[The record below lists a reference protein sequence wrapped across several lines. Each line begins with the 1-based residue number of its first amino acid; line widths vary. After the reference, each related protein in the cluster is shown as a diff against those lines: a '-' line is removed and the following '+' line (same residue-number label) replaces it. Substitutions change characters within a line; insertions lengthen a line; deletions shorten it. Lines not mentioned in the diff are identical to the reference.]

1 MKIVLISDLHFGVR
15 SDNTVLLNYYKR
27 FLDDV
32 FFPYLEEHKIETV
45 IIPGDLLDKRKSV
58 SILTA
63 KRLRE
68 DFLEPLKGYDVH
80 IIAGNHD
87 TVMKNT
93 NEINSLTELLRGYGD
108 DLHIYIDP
116 TEVQIGG
123 LKMLML
129 PWICPENEGESLA
142 AIKSTKAPICI
153 AHLELKGIE
162 LRKGKLSEAG
172 MAIDTFSKFDLVLTG
187 HYHGKTN
194 YQNIHYLGSC
204 FEMTWG
210 DYGYKR
216 GFHIFDTE
224 TRELTLIE
232 NPYKMFYKLTYN
244 DERTTLEKLL
254 NGVDERMKN
263 SFVKVIVSSKTNIG
277 WFDQFI
283 RKIEELPVYDVSVV
297 DEDSLVINLDNDD
310 DLIDQA
316 ESTLEML
323 SKSLEYYDIEKVYK
337 KDLNKLLEDLYKE
350 AHVLNA

>member
-1 MKIVLISDLHFGVR
+1 MKIALISDLHYGKKN
-15 SDNTVLLNYYKR
+15 DNTVLLDYYKR

-32 FFPYLEEHKIETV
+32 FFPYLKKHEIKTV

-58 SILTA
+58 NILTA
-63 KRLRE
+63 KRMRE
-68 DFLEPLKGYDVH
+68 DFLEPLDEYDVYV
-80 IIAGNHD
+80 IAGNHD
-87 TVMKNT
+87 TYFKST
-93 NEINSLTELLRGYGD
+93 NEVNSLDELLQPY
-108 DLHIYIDP
+108 LNIIVY
-116 TEVQIGG
+116 TEPKEVTIGG

-129 PWICPENEGESLA
+129 PWICAENEGASLA

-162 LRKGKLSEAG
+162 IRKGKLSDEG

-204 FEMTWG
+204 FEMTWS

-224 TRELTLIE
+224 TRDLTLIE
-232 NPYKMFYKLTYN
+232 NPYKMFHKLTYN

-254 NGVDERMKN
+254 KGVDERMKN

-323 SKSLEYYDIEKVYK
+323 SKSVDYYDIEKTYK